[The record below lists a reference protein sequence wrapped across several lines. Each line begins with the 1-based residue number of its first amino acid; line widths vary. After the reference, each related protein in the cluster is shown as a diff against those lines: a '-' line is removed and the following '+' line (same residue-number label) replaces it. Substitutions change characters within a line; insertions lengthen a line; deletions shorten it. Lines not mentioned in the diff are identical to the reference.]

1 MERTLLILK
10 PDALERRLVGRIV
23 SRLEDKGFQIVA
35 VKMARLPKEVIREH
49 YRAHAGKPFY
59 EPLVRYMS
67 AHPVLLLVV
76 RAKGAVAMARKMMG
90 ATFGSNAEPGTLRG
104 DFAVSNR
111 FNLVH
116 GSDSPEAAEK
126 EIRLFFAKEEIF
138 EIPDSQEPW
147 LYDRSDGQLV

>member
-10 PDALERRLVGRIV
+10 PDAIERRLVGRIV
-23 SRLEDKGFQIVA
+23 SRFEDKGFQIVA
-35 VKMARLPKEVIREH
+35 VKMARLPEKVIREH
-49 YRAHAGKPFY
+49 YGAHTGKPFY

-67 AHPVLLLVV
+67 AHPVVLLVV
-76 RAKGAVAMARKMMG
+76 RAKGAIATARKMMG

-111 FNLVH
+111 FNLIH

-126 EIRLFFAKEEIF
+126 EIALFFRKEELF

-147 LYDRSDGQLV
+147 IYDLSSGERV